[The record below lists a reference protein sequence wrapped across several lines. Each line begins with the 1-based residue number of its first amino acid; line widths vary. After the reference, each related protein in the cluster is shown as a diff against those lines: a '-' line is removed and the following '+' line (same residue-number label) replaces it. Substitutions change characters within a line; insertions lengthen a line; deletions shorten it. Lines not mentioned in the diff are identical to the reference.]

1 MWIGLANL
9 PAAKVDTKKSPKNE
23 MSFGREFVGVLVGV

>member
-9 PAAKVDTKKSPKNE
+9 PTANEKKKKSPKNVL
-23 MSFGREFVGVLVGV
+23 SFGREFVGVLVGV